1 MRGKQAVSLSNRPAG
16 VPRVLALMELLEPAL
31 GSRNLGTTIEQDL
44 GVQAKHRPSRNFLGF
59 LF

>member
-1 MRGKQAVSLSNRPAG
+1 MGGKQEFPL
-16 VPRVLALMELLEPAL
+16 VLALMELLEPAL